1 MASKKVIVKDIT
13 VNKDVSLVVRLTPH
27 LNNELNRVSKEWGS
41 SKSDIIRVVLMNFFS
56 EMDDDRTKSVAERID
71 FYRPSES

>member
-1 MASKKVIVKDIT
+1 MTSKKVIVKDIT
-13 VNKDVSLVVRLTPH
+13 VNKDVSLVVRLTPY

-56 EMDDDRTKSVAERID
+56 EMDDDRTKIVAERID
-71 FYRPSES
+71 FDRPSES